1 MDECI
6 FCKIASGQ
14 LNTALLYEDDEV
26 VAFTDLYPQAPI
38 HALIIPRTHYASIKD
53 VEDSNLIGHLFQAG
67 KEVARRLKIDD
78 YRFVINTGQQAG
90 QTVFHLHLHILGGRE
105 MLWPPG

>member
-14 LNTALLYEDDEV
+14 LNTVFLYEDDKV
-26 VAFTDLYPQAPI
+26 VAFTDLKPQAPI

-53 VEDSNLIGHLFQAG
+53 VDGVIG
-67 KEVARRLKIDD
+67 
-78 YRFVINTGQQAG
+78 
-90 QTVFHLHLHILGGRE
+90 
-105 MLWPPG
+105 

>member
-1 MDECI
+1 MEDCI

-14 LNTALLYEDDEV
+14 MDTVFLYEDEKL
-26 VAFTDLYPQAPI
+26 VAFTDLNPQAPI
-38 HALIIPRTHYASIKD
+38 HALIIPRAHFASIKE
-53 VEDSNLIGHLFQAG
+53 VEDTNLIGHLFQAG

-78 YRFVINTGQQAG
+78 YRLVINTGQQAG
-90 QTVFHLHLHILGGRE
+90 QTVFHLHIHLLAGRE